1 MGFGSGKGV
10 HKPHKHHDKHKHQK
24 HKHHHKHVDHSS
36 ERFIQVNT
44 YPLTILVTLGKEW
57 PNLNSIYFFNQQ
69 ICTLFNFKEI
79 VKDYENDFF

>member
-57 PNLNSIYFFNQQ
+57 PSLNYIYFFKSANM
-69 ICTLFNFKEI
+69 NPFKEI
-79 VKDYENDFF
+79 VKDYENGYALI